1 MTKEEKYVRILAIG
15 KERVFIAFTKYYEFL
30 KGGSL

>member
-1 MTKEEKYVRILAIG
+1 MTKEKKYVRILAIG

-30 KGGSL
+30 EKYF